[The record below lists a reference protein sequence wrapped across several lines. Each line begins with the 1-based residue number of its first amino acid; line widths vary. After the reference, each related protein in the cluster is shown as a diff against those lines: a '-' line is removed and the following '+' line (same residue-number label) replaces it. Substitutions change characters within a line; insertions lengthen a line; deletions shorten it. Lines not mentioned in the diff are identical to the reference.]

1 MLLTRHQTDPNEE
14 FEALVE
20 RMETHRRAEKAPKH
34 LEIRLKMVCLAKKLG
49 KAFSASKTAT
59 HATVQLLD

>member
-1 MLLTRHQTDPNEE
+1 
-14 FEALVE
+14 
-20 RMETHRRAEKAPKH
+20 METHRRAEKAPKH